1 MKKDRIDAFGAA
13 ALVGFSLLLA
23 INQVVTKLTYEGIQP
38 VFFAGIRSLGAALC
52 IWAFFRLRGRPIR
65 LGQGRVALAG
75 AICGVVFAFEFMA
88 LFLALDLTNVTRTS
102 ILFYSMPVWTLLI
115 GHFVLGT
122 ERITGAAALGLACAM
137 GGMVLALAERGRQ
150 AASLA
155 GDLCAIAGAIGW
167 AVTLLIAKHS
177 PLRELRPE
185 GQLLWQVLVS
195 APILLLLAP
204 FFGPLIREFEP
215 VHLIGIAF
223 QIVVVVSFGFI
234 FWLWLLSIYPAGG
247 VASFSFL
254 APVFSVGLGWLV
266 LGDHLSWRLFA
277 ALALVALGIVL
288 INRRKP
294 LPPPEA

>member
-1 MKKDRIDAFGAA
+1 MKKDHIDTFGAA
-13 ALVGFSLLLA
+13 ALIGFSLLLA
-23 INQVVTKLTYEGIQP
+23 VNQVVTKLTYTGIQP

-52 IWAFFRLRGRPIR
+52 IWAFFRLRGRPIA
-65 LGQGRVALAG
+65 LGRGRVAWAG
-75 AICGVVFAFEFMA
+75 AICGVVFAVEFLA

-102 ILFYSMPVWTLLI
+102 ILFYSMPVWTLLA
-115 GHFVLGT
+115 GHFILRT
-122 ERITGAAALGLACAM
+122 ERISGSAALGLLAAM
-137 GGMVLALAERGRQ
+137 AGVALALAERGGQ

-155 GDLCAIAGAIGW
+155 GDLCAVGAGMGW
-167 AVTLLIAKHS
+167 AATLLIAKHS
-177 PLRELRPE
+177 ALRELRPE
-185 GQLLWQVLVS
+185 GQLLWQVAVS

-204 FFGPLIREFEP
+204 LFGPLIRDFAP
-215 VHLIGIAF
+215 IHLAGIGF

-266 LGDHLSWRLFA
+266 LGERLTWRLFA

-288 INRRKP
+288 INRRRP
-294 LPPPEA
+294 VPPPDA